1 MLVSRL
7 DHAAQAVYID
17 AETRVYDDIGCLA
30 TDESAQTGQYR
41 FYVHTSDGTWA
52 DVATARFVR
61 GGGART
67 PMGYD
72 IVAIGA
78 ASAANRAGTPTLT
91 WAELIDELEH
101 ER

>member
-1 MLVSRL
+1 
-7 DHAAQAVYID
+7 
-17 AETRVYDDIGCLA
+17 
-30 TDESAQTGQYR
+30 
-41 FYVHTSDGTWA
+41 
-52 DVATARFVR
+52 
-61 GGGART
+61 
-67 PMGYD
+67 MGYD